1 MARIAAAFVDDAP
14 QRLKAAHAGVRA
26 GDAHAAA
33 LEIHSLR
40 GAAGYARLS
49 ALQKELEVLEKLA
62 DAGDLAA
69 VSKGLQQV
77 EPLLIQSMASLNQW
91 VSRPGND

>member
-1 MARIAAAFVDDAP
+1 MHHMQVQLPTQDVLTR
-14 QRLKAAHAGVRA
+14 RRRRA